1 MDQQE
6 EVDSHSN
13 APTQQ
18 HVYDAKLM
26 KPDPLC
32 LTASCWCKLDAF
44 GRGRAILIRIQPQS
58 RGIMEHWQRE
68 HRKRELPFHPLCFRC
83 KPGVGN
89 IKSMCRT
96 GMAGRWRMEESEE
109 ALTGAQQVEDL
120 LDLPLLQRLAQQ
132 RAQEIRILETDDT
145 LEFIQVQLHFHST
158 TWTRAC
164 ITEERLILEHK
175 HLSIHRHRV

>member
-44 GRGRAILIRIQPQS
+44 GRGRAILIRIQPAEQGDHGALAERAPQERAPVS
-58 RGIMEHWQRE
+58 
-68 HRKRELPFHPLCFRC
+68 PL
-83 KPGVGN
+83 
-89 IKSMCRT
+89 M
-96 GMAGRWRMEESEE
+96 
-109 ALTGAQQVEDL
+109 
-120 LDLPLLQRLAQQ
+120 
-132 RAQEIRILETDDT
+132 
-145 LEFIQVQLHFHST
+145 
-158 TWTRAC
+158 
-164 ITEERLILEHK
+164 
-175 HLSIHRHRV
+175 LSV